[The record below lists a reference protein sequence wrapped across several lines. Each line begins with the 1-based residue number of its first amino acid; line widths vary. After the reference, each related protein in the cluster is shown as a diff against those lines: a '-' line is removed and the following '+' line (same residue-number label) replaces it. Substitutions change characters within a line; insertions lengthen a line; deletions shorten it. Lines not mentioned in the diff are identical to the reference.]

1 MQAAFVPPELEATA
15 VLLEAD
21 AVAVD
26 PPDAVLAALE
36 LELELELEPQA
47 ASTAAAATAVT
58 AGQSLRRE
66 NVNTLSP
73 PLGPDERLSAGR
85 DGVLPS
91 AWPGAVVRP
100 GGP

>member
-1 MQAAFVPPELEATA
+1 MQAAFVVDEADATA

-26 PPDAVLAALE
+26 PPAALLLA
-36 LELELELEPQA
+36 LEVELELEPQA
-47 ASTAAAATAVT
+47 ASTAAAATAVTAVT

-73 PLGPDERLSAGR
+73 PLDPDVRLSAGR
-85 DGVLPS
+85 DGIDAFGL
-91 AWPGAVVRP
+91 
-100 GGP
+100 GP